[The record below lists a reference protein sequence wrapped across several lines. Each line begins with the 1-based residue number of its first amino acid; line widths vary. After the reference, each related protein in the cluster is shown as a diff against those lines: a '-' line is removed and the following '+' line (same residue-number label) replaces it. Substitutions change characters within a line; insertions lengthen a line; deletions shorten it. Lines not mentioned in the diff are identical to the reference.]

1 MIGPL
6 YPRDAPDARTEAER
20 RFDAL
25 VAERRAA
32 GRRTYGQGLE
42 HRDGYHWPTMALE
55 EALDLGQYLAADNL
69 RLREALRRL
78 GHHEP
83 ACRLHKGDPAYC
95 SCGLEAALR

>member
-1 MIGPL
+1 MTSAL
-6 YPRDAPDARTEAER
+6 YLAKDVPGRTEAER
-20 RFDAL
+20 RFDEL

-42 HRDGYHWPTMALE
+42 HRDAYHWPTMALE

-78 GHHEP
+78 GQHAP
-83 ACRLHKGDPAYC
+83 ACGTVRGDSARC
-95 SCGLEAALR
+95 SCGLEEALR